1 MYLEPSRLLAVL
13 FALAFMVAGC
23 TEPTDF
29 TLPTSEEITR
39 YYESGTVL
47 EAEVRGNVAV
57 VTVQQSAAQ
66 IRRGG
71 SLWAKVGPYIYLF
84 TEETFELLQDF
95 PGLGGVRVKT
105 QTAGGSEIA
114 SVILPRE
121 ELTGVLW
128 RRSLNIAGRAR
139 LNGTE
144 QITLIEDLIEW
155 GEGHTDFDYNPRYV
169 QRR

>member
-1 MYLEPSRLLAVL
+1 MYRKSGYPLSVL
-13 FALAFMVAGC
+13 CALTCTIGGC

-29 TLPTSEEITR
+29 TLPTSEDITK

-47 EAEVRGNVAV
+47 AAEVRGNVAV

-66 IRRGG
+66 VRRGG

-84 TEETFELLQDF
+84 TEETFDLLQDF

-105 QTAGGSEIA
+105 QTAGGLEVA
-114 SVILPRE
+114 SAILPRE

-139 LNGTE
+139 LSGTE
-144 QITLIEDLIEW
+144 QITLIEDLFEW
-155 GEGHTDFDYNPRYV
+155 GEGHTDYDYNPRYV
-169 QRR
+169 RRR

>member
-1 MYLEPSRLLAVL
+1 MYLEPSRLMAVL
-13 FALAFMVAGC
+13 FALTFTVVGC
-23 TEPTDF
+23 AEPTDF
-29 TLPTSEEITR
+29 TLPTSQEITR

-66 IRRGG
+66 VRRGG

-84 TEETFELLQDF
+84 TEETFQLLQDF

-105 QTAGGSEIA
+105 QTAGGSEVA
-114 SVILPRE
+114 SAILPGE
-121 ELTGVLW
+121 KLTGILW

-139 LNGTE
+139 LKGTE
-144 QITLIEDLIEW
+144 QITLIEDLVEW